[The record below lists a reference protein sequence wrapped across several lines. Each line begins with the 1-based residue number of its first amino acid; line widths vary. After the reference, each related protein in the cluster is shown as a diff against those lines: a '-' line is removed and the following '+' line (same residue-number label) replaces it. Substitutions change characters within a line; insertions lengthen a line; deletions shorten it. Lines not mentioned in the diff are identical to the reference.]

1 MELIS
6 ALILGLLGSAH
17 CAGMCGPI
25 ALALPLVNQSW
36 WTRITSGLTYNTGRV
51 LTYALLGFLFGL
63 LGKGIY
69 LGGLQQWA
77 SIGIGVIMILSV
89 IFPFIFRKINL
100 ESSTYK
106 MISLTKSLFG
116 RLFAKRSYYSLFVIG
131 LLNGILPCGLV
142 YIALA
147 GAIVSGEARDG
158 LLYMTVFGVG
168 TIPSM
173 LAISVLGNVISVRF
187 RNKIRRI
194 IPFFIILIGIL
205 FILRGMNLGIKYIS
219 PKIDK
224 REPTKMECC
233 H

>member
-1 MELIS
+1 MELIP
-6 ALILGLLGSAH
+6 ALIIGLLGSAH

-25 ALALPLVNQSW
+25 ALALPLMNQSW
-36 WTRITSGLTYNTGRV
+36 WTRITSSLIYNVGRV
-51 LTYALLGFLFGL
+51 ITYSILGLLFGL
-63 LGKGIY
+63 LGKGLF

-77 SIGIGVIMILSV
+77 SIGIGIIMILLV
-89 IFPFIFRKINL
+89 FFPMLFRKINL
-100 ESSTYK
+100 ENSTYQ
-106 MISLTKSLFG
+106 MISRTKALFGKLFSRRSYVSLF
-116 RLFAKRSYYSLFVIG
+116 FIG

-158 LLYMTVFGVG
+158 MLYMVAFGIG
-168 TIPSM
+168 TIPAM

-187 RNKIRRI
+187 RNKIKRI
-194 IPFFIILIGIL
+194 IPYFIVLIGIL

-224 REPTKMECC
+224 SEPTKMECC